1 MDNLQAVV
9 EEIGALNDLAETD
22 KWQVAQ
28 KIADAF
34 AEFKPYERG
43 LTAGLCVR
51 LRKSSDTIYSYRNAE
66 NLRARLQYIPGLSVS
81 HFVALS
87 DLQKRYMLTDE
98 TLKDWIERA
107 QEDNL
112 SVRDLRSEV
121 AIEHEQDLRA
131 HWLRKVVR
139 LVRLMDRVL
148 QDAES
153 AGVPETLYQQ
163 TKTAA
168 SVIQDL
174 AVSVEK
180 WKS

>member
-43 LTAGLCVR
+43 LTTGLCQR

-66 NLRARLQYIPGLSVS
+66 NLRAQLQYIPGLSVS

-98 TLKDWIERA
+98 TLKEWIERA

-121 AIEHEQDLRA
+121 AIEHSQDLRA

-153 AGVPETLYQQ
+153 AGVPNELWQIA
-163 TKTAA
+163 KVAH
-168 SVIQDL
+168 SC
-174 AVSVEK
+174 VSDFADRVSG
-180 WKS
+180 WG

>member
-1 MDNLQAVV
+1 MNDLHEII
-9 EEIGALNDLAETD
+9 EEVGLLNDSAEAS

-51 LRKSSDTIYSYRNAE
+51 LRKSSDTVYGYRNAE
-66 NLRARLQYIPGLSVS
+66 NLRERLGSGTALSVS

-87 DLQKRYMLTDE
+87 DLQKKYTLTDE
-98 TLKDWIERA
+98 TLIDWISRSV
-107 QEDNL
+107 DDSL
-112 SVRDLRSEV
+112 SVRDLRSEIP
-121 AIEHEQDLRA
+121 IEHEQDARA
-131 HWLRKVVR
+131 HWKRKVSRV
-139 LVRLMDRVL
+139 VKLMGRIM

-153 AGVPETLYQQ
+153 VGVPEDLYQQ

-174 AVSVEK
+174 AASVEG
-180 WKS
+180 WN

>member
-43 LTAGLCVR
+43 LTAGLCAR

-66 NLRARLQYIPGLSVS
+66 NLRAQLQYIPGLSVS

-98 TLKDWIERA
+98 TLKEWIERA

-121 AIEHEQDLRA
+121 AIEHSQDLRA

-153 AGVPETLYQQ
+153 AGVPNELWQ
-163 TKTAA
+163 TAKVAHA
-168 SVIQDL
+168 CVGDF
-174 AVSVEK
+174 ADKVSG
-180 WKS
+180 WG

>member
-1 MDNLQAVV
+1 MDKYICGVV
-9 EEIGALNDLAETD
+9 ETIGQL
-22 KWQVAQ
+22 
-28 KIADAF
+28 ADA
-34 AEFKPYERG
+34 AEASRWEVARCISMAFDEFPAYHKG
-43 LTAGLCVR
+43 LTLNLCAR
-51 LRKSSDTIYSYRNAE
+51 LKKSSDSIYGYKSAAVLQE
-66 NLRARLQYIPGLSVS
+66 RLKAGDELSVS

-98 TLKDWIERA
+98 TLKEWIERA

-121 AIEHEQDLRA
+121 AIEHSQDLRA

-153 AGVPETLYQQ
+153 AGVPNELWQ
-163 TKTAA
+163 TAKVAHA
-168 SVIQDL
+168 CVGDF
-174 AVSVEK
+174 ADKVSG
-180 WKS
+180 WG

>member
-43 LTAGLCVR
+43 LTAGLCAR

-66 NLRARLQYIPGLSVS
+66 NLRAQLQYIPGLSVS

-87 DLQKRYMLTDE
+87 DLQKRYRLTDE
-98 TLKDWIERA
+98 TLKEWIERA

-121 AIEHEQDLRA
+121 ATEHSQDLRA

-153 AGVPETLYQQ
+153 AGVPNELWQ
-163 TKTAA
+163 TAKVAHA
-168 SVIQDL
+168 CVGDF
-174 AVSVEK
+174 ADKVSG
-180 WKS
+180 WK